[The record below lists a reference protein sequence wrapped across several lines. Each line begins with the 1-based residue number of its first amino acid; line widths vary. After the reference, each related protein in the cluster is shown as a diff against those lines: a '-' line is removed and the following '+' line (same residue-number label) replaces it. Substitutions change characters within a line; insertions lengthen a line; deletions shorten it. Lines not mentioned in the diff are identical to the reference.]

1 MDWGCICICFFLFGQ
16 FVFVFVFCF
25 FVFGQCIGD
34 VAGRCT
40 GNLRSTCPLVNA
52 KRQEHQIFPNIIN
65 SNLLKYCQ
73 SFQNITDSLW
83 QYICYT
89 ISWCLALPFI
99 YVLLCTI
106 GHLWYFD
113 GLLSGI
119 LPEFWQKQ
127 VRSNLTGKRFLS
139 ILLTQGRK

>member
-1 MDWGCICICFFLFGQ
+1 MHWGCICICLFFCFRAMPILYFFVFGQ
-16 FVFVFVFCF
+16 FVFVFVFVLF
-25 FVFGQCIGD
+25 SGNALGD
-34 VAGRCT
+34 VAGQCT

-52 KRQEHQIFPNIIN
+52 KRQEHQISPNIIN

-119 LPEFWQKQ
+119 LPEF
-127 VRSNLTGKRFLS
+127 
-139 ILLTQGRK
+139 